1 MRNQDNTEVRS
12 ELAFHYTVGS
22 IMGDGSLRRNGGFL
36 KQTSSS
42 FKNKNKNKLDFME
55 RLYYAIIGFTKKK
68 KHNRGHKLFLDCLEI

>member
-22 IMGDGSLRRNGGFL
+22 IMGDGSLRRNGVFL

-42 FKNKNKNKLDFME
+42 FKNKLDFME